1 MELDHDGLISDLL
14 DESDLC
20 RNEGVEALADL
31 LEKAATHI
39 KALMKVEAD
48 LRGSCM
54 SEAMEMTK

>member
-1 MELDHDGLISDLL
+1 MELDHEGLIGDLL

-20 RNEGVEALADL
+20 RNEGVEDLADL

-48 LRGSCM
+48 LRGECM

>member
-20 RNEGVEALADL
+20 RNEGVEDLADL

-48 LRGSCM
+48 LRGACM
-54 SEAMEMTK
+54 SMAMEMTK

>member
-1 MELDHDGLISDLL
+1 MFDYEGLITDLL

-20 RNEGVEALADL
+20 RNEGAEDIADL

-39 KALMKVEAD
+39 KALMKTEAE
-48 LRGSCM
+48 LRGACM